1 MDLETVKH
9 DIEQWIVNFVE
20 VPHPALGGWPPCPY
34 ARSARMK
41 KSYDVRIGVDPYFDL
56 KNQAR
61 WGMGDREV
69 IIYVYDPVAWPYE
82 IFSGSLKNANHEHL
96 LKADIIALEDHPADQ
111 EIVNGVC
118 VTPSGVNERDLDL
131 DRTHKLAQ
139 NQKLAFFPP
148 HLQPPMGATISSAVP
163 LDREAGLK
171 AYANAEKPS
180 QAKKRQKY

>member
-1 MDLETVKH
+1 MDIETVTQ
-9 DIEQWIVNFVE
+9 DIENWIVNFVE
-20 VPHPALGGWPPCPY
+20 VPHPALGGWAPCPY

-69 IIYVYDPVAWPYE
+69 IIYVYNPVAWPYE

-96 LKADIIALEDHPADQ
+96 LKADIIALEDHPTDQ

-118 VTPSGVNERDLDL
+118 MNQGKYALALVQSLSDLN
-131 DRTHKLAQ
+131 TK
-139 NQKLAFFPP
+139 
-148 HLQPPMGATISSAVP
+148 ATVM
-163 LDREAGLK
+163 
-171 AYANAEKPS
+171 AEKGFYHNWPEEYLTGLF
-180 QAKKRQKY
+180 QHRKDPR